1 MKLNPVAVEKAKQ
14 LLDDGKFR
22 ISTPWRE
29 VRPSSDLED
38 RYLSQHGASEYAQWY
53 LALDTDI
60 PEGSKL
66 RYLYPIGDFNAVHRS
81 GLVAAKEL
89 AAKHRHSEIEEAADD
104 ILFIFDRLTAC

>member
-29 VRPSSDLED
+29 VRPSSEVED
-38 RYLSQHGASEYAQWY
+38 RYLNQHGTQEYAEWY
-53 LALDTDI
+53 LAID
-60 PEGSKL
+60 PAAPAGSRA
-66 RYLYPIGDFNAVHRS
+66 RYQYPIGDFNAVHRS

-89 AAKHRHSEIEEAADD
+89 AAKYQQQEIEAAADD
-104 ILFIFDRLTAC
+104 LLFLFDRLTAC